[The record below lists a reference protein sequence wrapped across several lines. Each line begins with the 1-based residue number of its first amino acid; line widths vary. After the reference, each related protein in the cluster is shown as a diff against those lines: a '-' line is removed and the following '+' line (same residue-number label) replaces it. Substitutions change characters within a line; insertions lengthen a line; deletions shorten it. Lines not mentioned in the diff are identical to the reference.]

1 MSFQVLAQ
9 AVAPDPSSAFSVF
22 AGVGNIFAIIA
33 LLTSIFWIWML
44 IDCATNANLDGT
56 QKLMWVLVI
65 LFLHF
70 LGGILYF
77 AIARGSRPKAVGS

>member
-1 MSFQVLAQ
+1 MNINTLL
-9 AVAPDPSSAFSVF
+9 PIVF
-22 AGVGNIFAIIA
+22 ALIA
-33 LLTSIFWIWML
+33 LVTTVFWIWML

-56 QKLMWVLVI
+56 QKLIWVVII

-77 AIARGSRPKAVGS
+77 AIARGSRPKAAGS